1 MSGGVH
7 ILLLAAGASRRMQG
21 EDKLLREAAG
31 EPLLKR
37 ALHHACES
45 SAMGVSVVLPVGNHA
60 RAHLVQGMDAK
71 PVICED
77 WREGMGAS
85 LRAGIA
91 AFAGCDAVIV
101 ALADMPDLTAAHYNA
116 MVNAFNALPDDVRS
130 RAILRAVSESGQPG
144 HPVLFGVDWFQ
155 ELAASQG
162 DQGARAILGREK
174 GLIRLVPTP
183 GEGAVTDLDTAEA
196 WAAWE
201 AKQGKST

>member
-7 ILLLAAGASRRMQG
+7 ILMLAAGASRRMQG

-37 ALHHACES
+37 SVRHACDS
-45 SAMGVSVVLPVGNHA
+45 ISGGVSVVLPVGNHK
-60 RAHLVQGMDAK
+60 RADLVQGTSAK

-91 AFAGCDAVIV
+91 ALGRCDAVIV

-116 MVNAFNALPDDVRS
+116 MVNAFNAQPDDVRS
-130 RAILRAVSESGQPG
+130 RAILRAVSASGQRG
-144 HPVLFGVDWFQ
+144 HPVLFGADWFE
-155 ELAASQG
+155 ELATAQG
-162 DQGARAILGREK
+162 DQGARAILQREK
-174 GLIRLVPTP
+174 GLITQVPTP
-183 GEGAVTDLDTAEA
+183 GEGAITDLDTPEA
-196 WAAWE
+196 WTAWE